1 MMPPVTTQR
10 IICAPPERSEGMR
23 PSRSR
28 LALLLSLML
37 LAGLVGC
44 GQTSPDSAP
53 ISGSRISTS
62 GTAARDLGQGSKILS
77 PTISSATQAGTPL
90 GKGTAQARESID
102 QEDKLVLKPESEP
115 NGETDGRDNLSV
127 AEIPESIA
135 KDLDSPDAFMRLQ
148 AMNHWDTQGIKA
160 PLDPLFAALD
170 DEDGRVRI
178 KATEIIERYYAI
190 EQEQGRTE

>member
-1 MMPPVTTQR
+1 M
-10 IICAPPERSEGMR
+10 
-23 PSRSR
+23 
-28 LALLLSLML
+28 
-37 LAGLVGC
+37 
-44 GQTSPDSAP
+44 
-53 ISGSRISTS
+53 
-62 GTAARDLGQGSKILS
+62 
-77 PTISSATQAGTPL
+77 
-90 GKGTAQARESID
+90 
-102 QEDKLVLKPESEP
+102 
-115 NGETDGRDNLSV
+115 SV

-135 KDLDSPDAFMRLQ
+135 KDLDSPDALMRLQ